1 MVDINK
7 MLGSLNKSGISK
19 GLLGGLAGGAVAG
32 GLMSK
37 KGRKMGKKAL
47 KYGGIAAVGGIAW
60 QAYKQ
65 YQQNQSTQTGTT
77 PSTAF
82 QEPLQEQQFNNLIE
96 PASDSQ
102 PIFILKTM
110 VAAAM
115 ADGHMD
121 GQEYNSIISKAQEL
135 GLDADEQRVIFDE
148 IKKPMSIDEIAAQ
161 TDSPV
166 LAMEVYTA
174 SVLAIDENAPFGK
187 GYLQSLATR
196 LDLPPPLVETV
207 HREVA
212 NSV

>member
-7 MLGSLNKSGISK
+7 ILGSLNNSGLSK

-37 KGRKMGKKAL
+37 KGRKIGKKAL
-47 KYGGIAAVGGIAW
+47 KYGGIAAVGGLAW

-65 YQQNQSTQTGTT
+65 YQQSQTTTQGQ
-77 PSTAF
+77 TAF
-82 QEPLQEQQFNNLIE
+82 DQPLQEQQFDNLVE
-96 PASDSQ
+96 SGPDTT
-102 PIFILKTM
+102 PLFILKTM

-121 GQEYNSIISKAQEL
+121 GDEYNNIISKAKDA
-135 GLDADEQRVIFDE
+135 GLNADEQRVIFDE
-148 IKKPMSIDEIAAQ
+148 IKRPMSTDEIAAA

-174 SVLAIDENAPFGK
+174 SVLAIDENAPLGK
-187 GYLQSLATR
+187 GYLESLANK

-212 NSV
+212 KLV